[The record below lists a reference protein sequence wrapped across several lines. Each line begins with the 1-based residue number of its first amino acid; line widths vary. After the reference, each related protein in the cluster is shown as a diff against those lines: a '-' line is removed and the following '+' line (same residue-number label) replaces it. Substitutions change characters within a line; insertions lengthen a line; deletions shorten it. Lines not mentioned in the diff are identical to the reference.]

1 MKITIVG
8 YRIISNYHLTNYSK
22 QCWEAGVVVR
32 KNLKDEGIPSYDS
45 SKYITPD
52 GYTSD
57 IAIFT
62 IESFKPAVKVPPE
75 MTLKIMLIKR
85 AAKDSEGKPNYEG
98 GKWALPGGFVQH
110 DETACDAAKRELSEE
125 TGVTGFHV
133 RHFGVYDTPG
143 RDKRGWI
150 ISNAFYAIVPEQYL
164 EKRKAN
170 DDAVDVSLFNMD
182 EVFSLELAFD
192 HDKIIREA
200 YGIIKKEMIQTT
212 IARNFLPQEFTL
224 SELQR
229 VLLTVGQDSKISSD
243 SLFFAKAPKYP
254 FLEKATD
261 IHGRPKKT
269 DRNSFRP
276 SQLYRFNNQEILD
289 SIYH

>member
-1 MKITIVG
+1 MP
-8 YRIISNYHLTNYSK
+8 R
-22 QCWEAGVVVR
+22 
-32 KNLKDEGIPSYDS
+32 YDS
-45 SKYITPD
+45 SKYRTPD
-52 GYTSD
+52 GYTTD

-62 IESFKPAVKVPPE
+62 IESFKPAEKVPPE

-85 AAKDSEGKPNYEG
+85 AAKDNEGNPNYEG
-98 GKWALPGGFVQH
+98 DKWALPGGFVQH
-110 DETACDAAKRELSEE
+110 NETACEAAKRELLEE
-125 TGVTGFHV
+125 TGITGFHV
-133 RHFGVYDTPG
+133 QHFGVYDTPG

-164 EKRKAN
+164 EKRRAN
-170 DDAVDVSLFNMD
+170 DDAADVSLFDMN

-200 YGIIKKEMIQTT
+200 YEIIKKEMVQTT
-212 IARNFLPQEFTL
+212 IARNFLPEEFTL

-229 VLLTVGQDSKISSD
+229 VLLTVGKDSKISSD
-243 SLFFAKAPKYP
+243 SIFFAKAPKFP

-261 IHGRPKKT
+261 EKGRPKKT
-269 DRNSFRP
+269 NRNSFRP
-276 SQLYRFNNQEILD
+276 SQLYWFNKQEVLD